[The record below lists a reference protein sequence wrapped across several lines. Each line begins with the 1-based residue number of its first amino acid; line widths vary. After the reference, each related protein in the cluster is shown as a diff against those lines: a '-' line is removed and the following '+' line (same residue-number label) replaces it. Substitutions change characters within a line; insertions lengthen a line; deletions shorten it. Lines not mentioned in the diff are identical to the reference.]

1 MESLQDV
8 IADAASRPRVVSSIV
23 QLIDSEVSSRRGLSG
38 AAIKTGYS
46 VVKKLKGGRLIPD
59 VVDGLLEEFVGAIEP
74 LHAEYR
80 GQDRHDGFDRFLTS
94 DPARAVNGLLAV
106 TDSRAQSTP
115 NGVIRKT
122 YQKLRPMAEK
132 QVEASLPGVGRVVDE
147 FCA

>member
-1 MESLQDV
+1 MQSLQDV
-8 IADAASRPRVVSSIV
+8 IADPARRPQVVSAIV
-23 QLIDSEVSSRRGLSG
+23 GLVDSEVSSRKGLTG
-38 AAIKTGYS
+38 AAIKTGYK

-80 GQDRHDGFDRFLTS
+80 AGDRHDGFDRFLTS
-94 DPARAVNGLLAV
+94 NPSRAVNGLLAV
-106 TDSRAQSTP
+106 TDSRAESTP

-132 QVEASLPGVGRVVDE
+132 QVETSLPGVGRVVDR